1 MIHWLK
7 SLESNEKTYWLGLGL
22 LFAGLSLG
30 VSVATAMIVVGAVL
44 IITSTMSSFFLTWL
58 SAEKK

>member
-1 MIHWLK
+1 MISWLK

-30 VSVATAMIVVGAVL
+30 VSVATAMIVIGAVMAAESVL
-44 IITSTMSSFFLTWL
+44 TSYVVGWMD
-58 SAEKK
+58 KDK